1 MRNDF
6 QRTLEKSMGNPEFR
20 KLWEED
26 EFAYRIISEIIRL
39 RAECGLTQQQ
49 LSEIAG
55 IRQSNLSRIECG
67 KCLPSLETL
76 LRLAEATGKTLSVE
90 FR

>member
-1 MRNDF
+1 MKNDF
-6 QRTLEKSMGNPEFR
+6 QRTLGKSMKDPEFR

-26 EFAYRIISEIIRL
+26 EVTYQIISEIINL

-67 KCLPSLETL
+67 KSLPSMETL
-76 LRLAEATGKTLSVE
+76 KSTVSAVKR
-90 FR
+90 

>member
-1 MRNDF
+1 MKNDF
-6 QRTLEKSMGNPEFR
+6 QKTLEKSMKDPEFK

-26 EFAYRIISEIIRL
+26 EFTYQIISEIISL

-76 LRLAEATGKTLSVE
+76 LKLAAATGKRLAVE
-90 FR
+90 FK

>member
-1 MRNDF
+1 MRSDF
-6 QRTLEKSMGNPEFR
+6 QKTLKKSLKDPAFR

-26 EFAYRIISEIIRL
+26 EFSYQIISQIISL
-39 RAECGLTQQQ
+39 RVECGLTQKQ

-76 LRLAEATGKTLSVE
+76 RKLATATGKTLTVE
-90 FR
+90 FK

>member
-1 MRNDF
+1 MKD
-6 QRTLEKSMGNPEFR
+6 PEFK
-20 KLWEED
+20 KLWDED
-26 EFAYRIISEIIRL
+26 ELTYQIISQIISL
-39 RAECGLTQQQ
+39 RNECGLTQQQ

-76 LRLAEATGKTLSVE
+76 VKIAAATGKQLAVE